1 MLLIPSFKTQLFK
14 IKSPVRYYK
23 KKEEID
29 KRKADVQ
36 PIGDSIRSLMQAY
49 RLQGKLDEVRIVE
62 SWEKIMGRPIALK
75 TQQLYFKDQKLFVR
89 LTSAP
94 LKHEVNMSKSK
105 VIELLN
111 REVGTDAVKDVVF
124 L

>member
-1 MLLIPSFKTQLFK
+1 M
-14 IKSPVRYYK
+14 RYYK

-29 KRKADVQ
+29 RRKADIQ
-36 PIGDSIRSLMQAY
+36 PIGESLKALMKAY
-49 RLQGKLDEVRIVE
+49 RLDGKLGEVQLVQN
-62 SWEKIMGRPIALK
+62 WEKIMGKPIAMK
-75 TQQLYFKDQKLFVR
+75 TQQLYFKDGKLFVR

-94 LKHEVNMSKSK
+94 LKHELNMSKSK

-111 REVGTDAVKDVVF
+111 IEAGSDIVKDVIF

>member
-1 MLLIPSFKTQLFK
+1 M
-14 IKSPVRYYK
+14 RYYK

-29 KRKADVQ
+29 RRKADIQ
-36 PIGDSIRSLMQAY
+36 PIGESLKALMKAY
-49 RLQGKLDEVRIVE
+49 RLQGKLSEVHIVQ
-62 SWEKIMGRPIALK
+62 SWEKIMGKPIALK
-75 TQQLYFKDQKLFVR
+75 TQELYFKDHKLFVR

-94 LKHEVNMSKSK
+94 LKHELNMSKKK

-111 REVGTDAVKDVVF
+111 LEVGDEIVKDVIF

>member
-1 MLLIPSFKTQLFK
+1 
-14 IKSPVRYYK
+14 VRYYK

-36 PIGDSIRSLMQAY
+36 PIGDSLKALMKAY
-49 RLQGKLDEVRIVE
+49 RLDGKLGEVQLVQN
-62 SWEKIMGRPIALK
+62 WEKIMGKPIAMK
-75 TQQLYFKDQKLFVR
+75 TQQLYFKDGKLFVR

-94 LKHEVNMSKSK
+94 LKHELNMSKSK

-111 REVGTDAVKDVVF
+111 TEAGSDVVKDVVF

>member
-1 MLLIPSFKTQLFK
+1 M
-14 IKSPVRYYK
+14 RYYK

-29 KRKADVQ
+29 RRKADIQ
-36 PIGDSIRSLMQAY
+36 PIGDSLKALMKAY
-49 RLQGKLDEVRIVE
+49 RLDGKLGEVQLVQN
-62 SWEKIMGRPIALK
+62 WEKIMGKPIAMK
-75 TQQLYFKDQKLFVR
+75 TQQLYFKDGKLFVR

-94 LKHEVNMSKSK
+94 LKHELNMSKSK

-111 REVGTDAVKDVVF
+111 TEAGSDVVKDVVF

>member
-1 MLLIPSFKTQLFK
+1 M
-14 IKSPVRYYK
+14 RYYK

-29 KRKADVQ
+29 RRKADIQ
-36 PIGDSIRSLMQAY
+36 PIGDSLKALIKAY
-49 RLQGKLDEVRIVE
+49 RLDGKLGEVQLVQN
-62 SWEKIMGRPIALK
+62 WEKIMGKPIAMK
-75 TQQLYFKDQKLFVR
+75 TQQLYFKDGKLFVR

-94 LKHEVNMSKSK
+94 LKHELNMSKSK

-111 REVGTDAVKDVVF
+111 TEAGSDVVKDVVF

>member
-1 MLLIPSFKTQLFK
+1 M
-14 IKSPVRYYK
+14 RYYK

-29 KRKADVQ
+29 RRRADIQ
-36 PIGDSIRSLMQAY
+36 PIGDSLKALMKAY
-49 RLQGKLDEVRIVE
+49 RLDGKLGEVQLVQN
-62 SWEKIMGRPIALK
+62 WEKIMGKPIAMK
-75 TQQLYFKDQKLFVR
+75 TQQLYFKDGKLFVR

-94 LKHEVNMSKSK
+94 LKHELNMSKSK

-111 REVGTDAVKDVVF
+111 TEAGSDVVKDVVF